1 MPAGARHNPGV
12 DARRISGRIDAVFVA
27 LIIAGCAPTHQHVGS
42 GYATSTTNPVAAFV
56 ASLKHIA
63 WKKEITL
70 GDIAT
75 ASAALV
81 AVLALILAWVQ
92 LRGLSRQSRADVLL
106 KLDERWESKDV
117 VVLREE
123 VDRFIKEIQAKAI
136 QQQTLSGHPVT
147 AEALFP
153 GELDQLRFG
162 RSDRYGQLV
171 RVCGFWETVGYSAR
185 AGYIRVRD
193 LHGLLG
199 GAIREHGGVFR
210 KHIER
215 LQTTH
220 PGMLEHFVWLSHEV
234 DLRDEYPSVWHRGAV
249 RTVADSDVLVARN
262 FLRVDGRPGRVERR
276 NVLAMHRHLLNLY

>member
-12 DARRISGRIDAVFVA
+12 DARRISGRIDAAFVA

-63 WKKEITL
+63 WKKESTL

-136 QQQTLSGHPVT
+136 QQQTLSGHPSPRKRCFPASSTSSGSEGAT
-147 AEALFP
+147 AMDSLSGCA
-153 GELDQLRFG
+153 GSG
-162 RSDRYGQLV
+162 RRSAIRRGPATS
-171 RVCGFWETVGYSAR
+171 VCATYMGYS
-185 AGYIRVRD
+185 
-193 LHGLLG
+193 
-199 GAIREHGGVFR
+199 
-210 KHIER
+210 
-215 LQTTH
+215 
-220 PGMLEHFVWLSHEV
+220 
-234 DLRDEYPSVWHRGAV
+234 
-249 RTVADSDVLVARN
+249 VARSESTAGCSESTSSVCRR
-262 FLRVDGRPGRVERR
+262 LTPACWSILSGCRTRWTCATSTRACGTEGRCDCGG
-276 NVLAMHRHLLNLY
+276 L